1 MSNKL
6 SYRVDPETNA
16 MIYPKSEDEVQNEKL
31 DKIFNLMLSMNTE
44 INNIKEEVTEIKQMI
59 SSNIGSR

>member
-1 MSNKL
+1 MANKA
-6 SYRVDPETNA
+6 SYRIDPETNA
-16 MIYPKSEDEVQNEKL
+16 MIYPKSEDAVQNEKL

-44 INNIKEEVTEIKQMI
+44 INSIKEEVTEIKQII

>member
-44 INNIKEEVTEIKQMI
+44 INNIKEEVTEIKQII

>member
-1 MSNKL
+1 MSNKV

-44 INNIKEEVTEIKQMI
+44 INSIKEEVTEIKQII

>member
-16 MIYPKSEDEVQNEKL
+16 MIYPKSGDEVQNEKL

-44 INNIKEEVTEIKQMI
+44 INSIKEEVTEIKKII